1 MQNRPKASQVWSK
14 QTAFIMKDMLRTVVT
29 NGTATSAKL
38 SGMTAAGKTG
48 STSDTKDKWFVG
60 FTPYYVSAVWVGYD
74 TPKELTVGGEISKQI
89 WKKVMTEIHK
99 GLEDTGFVAPEG
111 VSKITVCKKSGL
123 KTSVHCTTKTT
134 EYFKTETIPAGYCS
148 VCKKQEVVVEQVN

>member
-1 MQNRPKASQVWSK
+1 MSEETS
-14 QTAFIMKDMLRTVVT
+14 FIMKDMLRTVVT

-89 WKKVMTEIHK
+89 WKKVMADIHQ
-99 GLEDTGFVAPEG
+99 GLEDTGFIKPDG
-111 VSKITVCKKSGL
+111 VSKISVCKKSGL
-123 KTSVHCTTKTT
+123 KNTVNCTTVTT
-134 EYFKTETIPAGYCS
+134 EYFKTHTIPTGYCN
-148 VCKKQEVVVEQVN
+148 VCKNQALVTPVEVPEPVE